1 MIPEAQENSMNQR
14 KQVVFEVEETV
25 VLRGGEKSTEGFCPF
40 CGEAAAMATPWIAAN
55 VHEVSERE
63 IFRMI
68 ERGAIYVTEGERIL
82 MCLRC
87 VGRVSIGTSRPPIDI
102 QPIRQ
107 EFDEPT
113 RSSLLEQ
120 KKLESLRR

>member
-1 MIPEAQENSMNQR
+1 MIPEAQDNSMNQR

-25 VLRGGEKSTEGFCPF
+25 VLREGETSTKGFCPF
-40 CGEAAAMATPWIAAN
+40 CGEAVAMATTWIAAN
-55 VHEVSERE
+55 VHEISERE

-102 QPIRQ
+102 RPINR
-107 EFDEPT
+107 DLDGPT
-113 RSSLLEQ
+113 GSSAE
-120 KKLESLRR
+120 KNI

>member
-1 MIPEAQENSMNQR
+1 MIPEAQDNSMNQR

-25 VLRGGEKSTEGFCPF
+25 VLREGETSTREFCPF
-40 CGEAAAMATPWIAAN
+40 CGEAVAMATPWIAAN

-68 ERGAIYVTEGERIL
+68 ERGSIYVTEGERIL

-102 QPIRQ
+102 QPVSR
-107 EFDEPT
+107 EPLGLIE
-113 RSSLLEQ
+113 SS
-120 KKLESLRR
+120 